1 MTKCLTCG
9 RELDSYKIEYEGES
23 FYKIECPH
31 CGAHRTIEKPNNTLH
46 TNFENINNWFDFLK
60 IISLNGCKF
69 DNIEVFYLDK
79 EKTEL
84 DNYIELRKGAVR
96 LFINDDEKTVSVVE
110 RYGSSVVELVIATR
124 CDYNRYIKIIE
135 ACFDIKIERN

>member
-9 RELDSYKIEYEGES
+9 KEFDSYEGDY
-23 FYKIECPH
+23 FYKIECS
-31 CGAHRTIEKPNNTLH
+31 CCNSHRTNEKSNKIPY

-60 IISLNGCKF
+60 VISLNGYKF
-69 DNIEVFYLDK
+69 NNIEIFYLDK

-84 DNYIELRKGAVR
+84 ENYIELRKGNIR

-110 RYGSSVVELVIATR
+110 KCGCSAFELVIATR